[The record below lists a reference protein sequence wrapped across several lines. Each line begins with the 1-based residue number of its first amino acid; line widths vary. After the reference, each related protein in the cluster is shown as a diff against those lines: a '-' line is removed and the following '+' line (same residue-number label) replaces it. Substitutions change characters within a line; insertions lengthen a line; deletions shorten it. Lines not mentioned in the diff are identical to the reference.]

1 MMFMAIG
8 HLVSVP
14 LSLLEASKSQ
24 ESHFFGSLTLRY
36 CWLKAVCSSGI
47 RCICLRCGKRKSRHR
62 FPQLENQIPNRA
74 TFDGPCKLMRTF
86 PWVYALLYIQSPRV
100 FIFSVS
106 KLQNWMKK
114 KSWFIEFLRV
124 KTMMCEKYLTPTG
137 HSERLI
143 HWDFSTCYL
152 DRRWFLHGSKRRG
165 NAEII
170 FAK

>member
-1 MMFMAIG
+1 MLMVIG

-14 LSLLEASKSQ
+14 PSLLEASKSQ
-24 ESHFFGSLTLRY
+24 EPHFFESLAPRY
-36 CWLKAVCSSGI
+36 CWLKTVCCSDI
-47 RCICLRCGKRKSRHR
+47 RRICLRCGKKSLATDSHKWKIKYQTE
-62 FPQLENQIPNRA
+62 QLS
-74 TFDGPCKLMRTF
+74 T
-86 PWVYALLYIQSPRV
+86 ALASSWGHFIEYMLSYIYNLPM
-100 FIFSVS
+100 FSYSQLVS

-124 KTMMCEKYLTPTG
+124 KTMMCEKYLTSTG

-165 NAEII
+165 NTEII